1 VEQDGKF
8 LTILGCDCLVVGSY
22 VPIINDLCSGS
33 DADGRNVGY
42 KVVEV

>member
-1 VEQDGKF
+1 MEQDGEF

-22 VPIINDLCSGS
+22 VPIINDMCSGS
-33 DADGRNVGY
+33 DGRNVGY